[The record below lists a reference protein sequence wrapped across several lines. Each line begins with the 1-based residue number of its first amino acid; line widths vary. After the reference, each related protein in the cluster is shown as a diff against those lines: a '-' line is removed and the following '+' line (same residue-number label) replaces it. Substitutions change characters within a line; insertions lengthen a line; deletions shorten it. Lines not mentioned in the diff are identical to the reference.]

1 MLGLFKKNKDKELII
16 EAPIKGRVMDISEV
30 PDVVFSQKMVGDGMA
45 IEPIEGRVTA
55 PIEGI
60 VLQVLETKHAIALK
74 SKEGVELLI
83 HIGIDT
89 VNMRGEGFDV
99 KVTAGD
105 KVKVGDLL
113 IVFDIEKVKD
123 KAKSTITPIVITNM
137 EELANLEKTTQQQ
150 NQWIMRATLER

>member
-1 MLGLFKKNKDKELII
+1 MLGLFKQSKSKELLI
-16 EAPIKGRVMDISEV
+16 EAPIKGRLMDISEV

-45 IEPIEGRVTA
+45 IEPSEGRVTA

-60 VLQVLETKHAIALK
+60 VLQVLDSKHAIALK
-74 SKEGVELLI
+74 SNEGVELLI

-89 VNMRGEGFDV
+89 VDLKGEGFEV
-99 KVTAGD
+99 FINVGD

-113 IVFDIEKVKD
+113 ILFDLEKVKD

-137 EELANLEKTTQQQ
+137 EELADLEKSAHPQ
-150 NQWIMRATLER
+150 NQWIMRAVTER

>member
-1 MLGLFKKNKDKELII
+1 MLGLFKKNKSKELLI
-16 EAPIKGRVMDISEV
+16 EAPIKGRLMDISEV

-45 IEPIEGRVTA
+45 IEPSEGKVTA
-55 PIEGI
+55 PIDGI
-60 VLQVLETKHAIALK
+60 VLQVLDSKHAIALK

-89 VNMRGEGFDV
+89 VEMKGEGFEV
-99 KVTAGD
+99 MVSAGD

-113 IVFDIEKVKD
+113 IVFDLEKVKE

-137 EELANLEKTTQQQ
+137 EVLADFEKAAQQQ
-150 NQWIMRATLER
+150 NQWMMRAIIER